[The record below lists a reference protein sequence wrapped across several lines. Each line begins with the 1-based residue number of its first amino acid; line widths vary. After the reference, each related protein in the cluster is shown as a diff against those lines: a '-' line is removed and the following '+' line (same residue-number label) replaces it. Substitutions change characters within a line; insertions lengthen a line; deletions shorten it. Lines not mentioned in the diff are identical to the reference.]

1 MVYFVV
7 MKKLSVLLV
16 IALLSSM
23 TLFGGGFQINL
34 QGQKQTGMGHTGTGL
49 CLDNASILFNPGAL
63 SFLDSLKGI
72 YIGASFIMPR
82 TTYSS
87 KREVFGLPAKPQ
99 PPSVPVI
106 HQHQHQQQAP
116 GLIGSMVQGFGL
128 GMGSSIARNMIE
140 HSPAPVQIQVPQQTP
155 TKTPIGDYKTV
166 EFKQCM
172 EKTYNNYDD
181 CVHHLE

>member
-1 MVYFVV
+1 
-7 MKKLSVLLV
+7 
-16 IALLSSM
+16 
-23 TLFGGGFQINL
+23 
-34 QGQKQTGMGHTGTGL
+34 
-49 CLDNASILFNPGAL
+49 
-63 SFLDSLKGI
+63 
-72 YIGASFIMPR
+72 MPR

-106 HQHQHQQQAP
+106 HQHQQQAP

-128 GMGSSIARNMIE
+128 GMGSSIARNMFE
-140 HSPAPVQIQVPQQTP
+140 HRPAPVQIQQPQTQQTQ